1 MNRMLA
7 DPGRRTGVF
16 MSHMESFPQRSSL
29 GLDSLDMKGGL
40 IDLVGIVEPVP
51 GAEASWFR
59 VGDFLDM
66 DFSLARRRLQRVW
79 LNSTR
84 GAL

>member
-1 MNRMLA
+1 
-7 DPGRRTGVF
+7 
-16 MSHMESFPQRSSL
+16 
-29 GLDSLDMKGGL
+29 MKGGL

-51 GAEASWFR
+51 GVEASWFR